1 MKHSRKTHVHL
12 TNNLRRSHE
21 TLTYIF
27 AFDPQDIG
35 VVLTKFREK
44 HVEYSSEIRETTR
57 VLRSF
62 REYFAKSS

>member
-1 MKHSRKTHVHL
+1 MKLSRNTHEHLKNISRK
-12 TNNLRRSHE
+12 LRQIGE
-21 TLTYIF
+21 VF
-27 AFDPQDIG
+27 AKFPRDIG

-44 HVEYSSEIRETTR
+44 HVEYSSEIRETTS